1 MDMQLDQTI
10 LPLGDLLDAL
20 KAQGFQ
26 PGLEARFRLR
36 RWMDRL
42 ALMDQPLASDT
53 LKYQLSA
60 LLAVSAEAQD
70 LFYQIYDQWAAPFW
84 QIDESAEPLSG
95 STNDEE
101 QKEQQEEL
109 VNEEDTTPKDA
120 GNLTDDTRRRH
131 QTRKNRRHRCQRA
144 AAVARSASSC
154 CFPTTACASGIPLK
168 WIRRFSLCAKK
179 NGPSCANG
187 T

>member
-120 GNLTDDTRRRH
+120 GNLTDDTPPPPSDTEEPPPPLPTSGRSGPIRIELSLSGE
-131 QTRKNRRHRCQRA
+131 
-144 AAVARSASSC
+144 SASIA
-154 CFPTTACASGIPLK
+154 F
-168 WIRRFSLCAKK
+168 
-179 NGPSCANG
+179 
-187 T
+187 